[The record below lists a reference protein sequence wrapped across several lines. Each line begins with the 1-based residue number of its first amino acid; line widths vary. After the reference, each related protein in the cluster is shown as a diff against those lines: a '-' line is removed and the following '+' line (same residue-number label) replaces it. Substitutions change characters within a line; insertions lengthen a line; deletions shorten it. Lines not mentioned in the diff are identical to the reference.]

1 MIIFLFTIFASFV
14 VFLFFYLNHL
24 HAIKK
29 SKTLQISGLNM
40 LKDFRLLL
48 TAIQQHRGLS
58 MGYLNGDEGLSK
70 RVKPLEIQMQQIFAN
85 IDVNNK
91 WLKGNITWSGIT
103 DHWSR
108 LLANYANYESE
119 YNFRQHCNLVINLLN
134 LIDECAET
142 HQLQTLFSNTKS
154 KTNFLWSQLII
165 TAEHIGQ
172 MRGIGTSIASAKQA
186 TNLQCIQLNYLLLCV
201 TEFLNNPYHQLDT
214 KLIDGFIE
222 TVKQE
227 ILAESVNISAE
238 AFYNLATSTI
248 DDLLAK
254 SDDYLNQL
262 LHTSA
267 LNKSTEEIKNFLAN
281 NCIEYTKQT

>member
-1 MIIFLFTIFASFV
+1 MIIFLFTMFASLV

-24 HAIKK
+24 HASKK
-29 SKTLQISGLNM
+29 SKRLQISGLNM

-58 MGYLNGDEGLSK
+58 MGYLNDDQGLSK
-70 RVKPLEIQMQQIFAN
+70 RIKPLEIQMQKIFYD
-85 IDVNNK
+85 IDLNNE
-91 WLKGNITWSGIT
+91 WLKGNVTWLGIT

-134 LIDECAET
+134 LIEECAET

-154 KTNFLWSQLII
+154 NTNFLWSQLLI

-172 MRGIGTSIASAKQA
+172 IRAIGTSIASAKQA

-201 TEFLNNPYHQLDT
+201 KEFLNNPYHQLDT

-222 TVKQE
+222 IINQE
-227 ILAESVNISAE
+227 ILAESVNMSAE

-262 LHTSA
+262 LHTPA
-267 LNKSTEEIKNFLAN
+267 LNKNKEEIKSFLAH
-281 NCIEYTKQT
+281 NCI